1 MFPVEFLTW
10 LYVENISCLLPPASS
25 THGLCNLIFRQ
36 ATLEACIRAVRWF
49 TYKNS
54 SGSSSDFFR
63 KFIYSYKYTRI
74 SVTINWWAV
83 RMRSIDQP
91 CSWSAILDFSI
102 VQVLA
107 LFEEGEDRT
116 TAFVEPF
123 VILVILIINAII
135 GVWQVSASPI
145 VSFPSHGGFHFWQQ
159 FDGVV
164 S

>member
-63 KFIYSYKYTRI
+63 KFIYSLQIHSYFCYNKLMSCTY
-74 SVTINWWAV
+74 A
-83 RMRSIDQP
+83 ID
-91 CSWSAILDFSI
+91 WSAMF
-102 VQVLA
+102 
-107 LFEEGEDRT
+107 
-116 TAFVEPF
+116 
-123 VILVILIINAII
+123 LICHTWFFYCP
-135 GVWQVSASPI
+135 GT
-145 VSFPSHGGFHFWQQ
+145 
-159 FDGVV
+159 GVV
-164 S
+164 RGRGGQNHSICRTIRNSCYSDNKRNHWCLASECFSNR